1 MVARDL
7 QGLLAFK
14 ESLDLQ
20 VPKEEMEFLVHQAPK
35 ENKGKREI
43 LVFKG
48 FLEYRGKTAHMASE
62 VHLAPKEKR
71 ESQGIKVLLV
81 LEE

>member
-1 MVARDL
+1 
-7 QGLLAFK
+7 
-14 ESLDLQ
+14 
-20 VPKEEMEFLVHQAPK
+20 
-35 ENKGKREI
+35 

-48 FLEYRGKTAHMASE
+48 FLEYRGKTAHMASG

-71 ESQGIKVLLV
+71 ESQETKVLLV